1 MILSSFAQ
9 KEKQRK
15 KQAAKHFF
23 LMAFRQNAK
32 KNIKIYIYIYIYIF
46 YHNILVFSEK
56 YHQISK
62 KKRLIFFH
70 KIWILILIW

>member
-32 KNIKIYIYIYIYIF
+32 KYIKKYIYIYSITIF
-46 YHNILVFSEK
+46 LFFLKNTIKF
-56 YHQISK
+56 QK
-62 KKRLIFFH
+62 KKG
-70 KIWILILIW
+70 

>member
-15 KQAAKHFF
+15 IKSAKHFF

-32 KNIKIYIYIYIYIF
+32 K
-46 YHNILVFSEK
+46 
-56 YHQISK
+56 
-62 KKRLIFFH
+62 
-70 KIWILILIW
+70 